1 MIYYTLIDINH
12 WNPFIIMKNIQNK
25 STICIFSALYLP
37 SMGGVENYTYNLSKA
52 LIDLGYNVVIVT
64 NNSHNSSFFETT
76 PEGVE
81 IYRLPCI
88 NLIDSRLPIPRFGK
102 KYQEIKSHIDK
113 IDPDYTLINTRFYP
127 LCITAVRFSER
138 KKITPIIVEHGSAY
152 LTLNNRL
159 TDSGIRLYEHALTN
173 FLKLY
178 NPSFYGIS
186 QASNK
191 WLKTFNIDSLGTIN
205 NAIDADVY
213 YANASRRDFK
223 KELGLRDES
232 FLVTF
237 IGRLIPEKGILSVI
251 EAAKQLRSLNKN
263 VIFLIA
269 GTGSLSN
276 TIKQKSLNNLF
287 FLGKL
292 SRQDIASLLK
302 TSDLFCLPS
311 RSEGFSTSLL
321 EAAACYTP
329 SIITKVGGVAE
340 LIPNSQY
347 GIVLENG
354 TATEIVEKILYLEKN
369 RNLAQIIGQN
379 SGKRVRQFFSW
390 EKTALKAID
399 ACERANNN

>member
-1 MIYYTLIDINH
+1 
-12 WNPFIIMKNIQNK
+12 
-25 STICIFSALYLP
+25 
-37 SMGGVENYTYNLSKA
+37 MGGVENYTYNLSKA

-127 LCITAVRFSER
+127 LCITAVRFSKR

-159 TDSGIRLYEHALTN
+159 IDSGIRLYEHALTN

-263 VIFLIA
+263 VVFLIA
-269 GTGSLSN
+269 GTGSLSK

-347 GIVLENG
+347 GIVLENE

-379 SGKRVRQFFSW
+379 SGKRVRLFFSW